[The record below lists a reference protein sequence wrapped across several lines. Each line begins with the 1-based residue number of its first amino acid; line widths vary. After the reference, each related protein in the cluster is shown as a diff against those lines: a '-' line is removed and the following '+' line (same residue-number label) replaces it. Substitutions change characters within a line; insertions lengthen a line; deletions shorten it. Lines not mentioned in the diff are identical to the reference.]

1 MREYLTHMPVGP
13 GRQLSGCC
21 ITALSASKNLSSF
34 ILVIFLLYQNVKTIL
49 SKREREKNM
58 SLSQL
63 RQRTLITEG
72 SNFSNIVI
80 LV

>member
-49 SKREREKNM
+49 SKREREKKHVP
-58 SLSQL
+58 
-63 RQRTLITEG
+63 
-72 SNFSNIVI
+72 FSVTPTDLNN
-80 LV
+80 